1 MEEDHQRV
9 PGPTVGSLKWSSFGP
24 KKWPCTET
32 RIFTWFKVYVF
43 KRTAYHMKTQCC
55 YFTVLYHQNM
65 KKDDINRRL
74 FGLPQN
80 HKNVLFDNTHMEP
93 SVVWRENVKWP
104 ILDTLKKGSKRG
116 WKQGPPGVPNG
127 PPEKG
132 AKKGAKTCKKAD
144 AEWQTFE
151 HFWLFMYTLCTKRFL
166 RKWQNPSCAVKNM
179 KKGRKTMIFGHPFG
193 GPYHPIGT
201 SYQRLMVITLRV
213 IPRPRRRDNGD
224 EHVTIRT

>member
-74 FGLPQN
+74 LVYPQN

-116 WKQGPPGVPNG
+116 WKQGPQGCQMDHPKRVQKRVQKRVKKLMPYGRLLNTFDFSCIHFAQNG
-127 PPEKG
+127 FCENGKIRHVLWKHEKRDENHDFRTPFWRSISSHRDILPKAHG
-132 AKKGAKTCKKAD
+132 DHTTCYPKA
-144 AEWQTFE
+144 T
-151 HFWLFMYTLCTKRFL
+151 
-166 RKWQNPSCAVKNM
+166 
-179 KKGRKTMIFGHPFG
+179 
-193 GPYHPIGT
+193 
-201 SYQRLMVITLRV
+201 
-213 IPRPRRRDNGD
+213 
-224 EHVTIRT
+224 